1 MDADVE
7 ISKLNVL
14 HICEISSIPVIERLT
29 ELRVY
34 VKTSARNDILV
45 WFDCTPCGT
54 KKFVQWL
61 QAAKITVVL
70 VDTQVG
76 GDGTAVTVITC

>member
-7 ISKLNVL
+7 ISKLKIL
-14 HICEISSIPVIERLT
+14 HVCEISSIPAIERLT

-61 QAAKITVVL
+61 
-70 VDTQVG
+70 
-76 GDGTAVTVITC
+76 